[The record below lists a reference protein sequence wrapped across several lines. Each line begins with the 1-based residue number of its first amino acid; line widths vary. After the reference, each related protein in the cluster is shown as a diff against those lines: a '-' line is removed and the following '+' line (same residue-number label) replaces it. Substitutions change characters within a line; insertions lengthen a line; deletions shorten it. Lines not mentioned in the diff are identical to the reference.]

1 MWEENSF
8 FLKVIWTK
16 PLLNATRDNKKEE
29 DGDKIHRD
37 TDRGHVCSLVKQPDN
52 LLHIFATIWA
62 YNQEN
67 SSPCPWGI
75 GLDSNIWTAEPQA
88 GAAVAAGA
96 GGQAHNTPEH
106 ILIISPSF
114 EIA

>member
-1 MWEENSF
+1 MKKFSKEGSTSVLFPLLGGKWRCMWEENSF

-52 LLHIFATIWA
+52 LLHIFATI
-62 YNQEN
+62 
-67 SSPCPWGI
+67 
-75 GLDSNIWTAEPQA
+75 
-88 GAAVAAGA
+88 
-96 GGQAHNTPEH
+96 
-106 ILIISPSF
+106 
-114 EIA
+114 